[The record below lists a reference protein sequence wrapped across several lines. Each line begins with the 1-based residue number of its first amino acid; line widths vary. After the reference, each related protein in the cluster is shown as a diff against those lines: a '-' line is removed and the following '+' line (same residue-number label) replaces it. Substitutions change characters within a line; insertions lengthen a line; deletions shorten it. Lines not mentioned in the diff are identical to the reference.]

1 MSSLCDESSRKREKK
16 IYGKKTHSHKF
27 TEVEHGK
34 KEHTAENLEKKRAS
48 EQLHSEFFKSK

>member
-1 MSSLCDESSRKREKK
+1 ME
-16 IYGKKTHSHKF
+16 KKTHSHKF

-48 EQLHSEFFKSK
+48 EQHYIVSFSRVSSSFL